1 MNILITGADGY
12 IGWPL
17 TVSLLKN
24 KKNIRLICVDNLFR
38 RKWLKE
44 VGAKSAISISSFHEK
59 KKFLKKFNIKNNF
72 FNFDLNNFN
81 KLDKLIKKYKFDF
94 IINLAA
100 QPSAPYSFM
109 NVEKCNFTQNNNNQI
124 LRNIIW
130 SIRKNK
136 LEQKTKLLHTT
147 TTGVYGAPNIIIP
160 EGYINIKN
168 ESYPFGFMAG
178 SWYHMS
184 KCNDINNLYLANNNF
199 GIKSYDLRT
208 AITVGLDYDGFET
221 FKENNIYNTR
231 FDYDYYF
238 GVVINRFVAMAL
250 TNSKITLY
258 GKGLQE
264 KPFISLKDTVKSIIN
279 LILNPPKAG
288 GVYNQLTNI
297 VSIKKITEII
307 NSNNLFKKKLN
318 ITHIKNPRVENET
331 HKMKMNNKNFV
342 KILGSKG
349 ESLKTTIDS
358 TIKILHKLDAK
369 IDKKKF
375 LQTN

>member
-1 MNILITGADGY
+1 MNVLITGADGY

-17 TVSLLKN
+17 AISLAKN
-24 KKNIRLICVDNLFR
+24 RKNIRLICVDNLSR
-38 RKWLKE
+38 RDWLKE
-44 VGAKSAISISSFHEK
+44 VSAKSAIPISSFNDK
-59 KKFLKKFNIKNNF
+59 KKFLKSFNTKNDF

-81 KLDKLIKKYKFDF
+81 KLDKLVKKYKFDF

-109 NVEKCNFTQNNNNQI
+109 NIEKCNFTQNNNNQI

-130 SIRKNK
+130 SIKGNN
-136 LEQKTKLLHTT
+136 LQLKTKLLHTT
-147 TTGVYGAPNIIIP
+147 TTGVYGAPNITIP
-160 EGYINIKN
+160 EGYLKMNN
-168 ESYPFGFMAG
+168 ENYPFGFMAG

-199 GIKSYDLRT
+199 GINSYDFRT

-221 FKENNIYNTR
+221 SKKNSIHNTR

-238 GVVINRFVAMAL
+238 GVVLNRFIAMAL
-250 TNSKITLY
+250 TKSKITLY

-264 KPFISLKDTVKSIIN
+264 KPFISLKDTVKSIVN
-279 LILNPPKAG
+279 LTLNPPKKG

-297 VSIKKITEII
+297 VSIKKIAQII
-307 NSNNLFKKKLN
+307 SSNNLFKKLN
-318 ITHIKNPRVENET
+318 VVHIKNPRVENET
-331 HKMKMNNKNFV
+331 HKMKMSNKNFV

-349 ESLKTTIDS
+349 ESLKNTIDS
-358 TIKILHKLDAK
+358 TIKILDKLDAK

-375 LQTN
+375 LQKN